1 MKRLAAKR
9 PALTIA
15 ASALGLGLVLSGCGG
30 TDTPD
35 DVEGNTGDPNVDA
48 PTSDAPDQ
56 RPTTS
61 TEDAAGETEGSGQ
74 QGIGNL
80 DVVEAAI
87 ATAEGAGGT
96 AISIDSDDNGTWEVT
111 ALDGD
116 TEFEYS
122 ISADGSSIESTE
134 EDSADAEDTEK
145 LGAADISLLDAI
157 TAVGELHQGE
167 LDDAELDKEGDTV
180 RYEVSLQ
187 GERIDYLVDPSTGE
201 VTEDSR

>member
-56 RPTTS
+56 RPTS
-61 TEDAAGETEGSGQ
+61 SEEAGSETEGSGG
-74 QGIGNL
+74 QGIANL
-80 DVVEAAI
+80 DAVEAAI

-96 AISIDSDDNGTWEVT
+96 AISIDSDDSGTWEVST
-111 ALDGD
+111 LDQD
-116 TEFEYS
+116 TKFEYT
-122 ISADGSSIESTE
+122 ISADGSSVEATE
-134 EDSADAEDTEK
+134 EDSADTEDTEK

-167 LDDAELDKEGDTV
+167 LDDAELDRENGEV
-180 RYEVSLQ
+180 RYEISLQ
-187 GERIDYLVDPSTGE
+187 GERMDYLVDPASGE